1 MISTNEGPL
10 DKRVTIISDIVS
22 RPDST
27 YPVIIDDYK
36 LDMSQFSQRV
46 TDKKKFKITNVSDK
60 PLKPTLVSTHPDF
73 FDIKL
78 PKEIKPGQTGEG
90 LLTLTQNGI
99 DKSFEKSFTIELN
112 DEKTTR
118 FTVPVKR
125 TLQMASKPADSAAK
139 AAQPH

>member
-1 MISTNEGPL
+1 MIATNEGPP

-36 LDMSQFSQRV
+36 LDMSQFSERV

-60 PLKPTLVSTHPDF
+60 VLKPTIVSIDRSF
-73 FDIKL
+73 FDVKL
-78 PKEIKPGQTGEG
+78 PKEIKPGQVGEG
-90 LLTLTQNGI
+90 LLTLTKKAIGV
-99 DKSFEKSFTIELN
+99 SFEKSFTIEFS
-112 DEKTTR
+112 DEKATR

-125 TLQMASKPADSAAK
+125 TLQMVAKPSDSAA
-139 AAQPH
+139 AAARPH